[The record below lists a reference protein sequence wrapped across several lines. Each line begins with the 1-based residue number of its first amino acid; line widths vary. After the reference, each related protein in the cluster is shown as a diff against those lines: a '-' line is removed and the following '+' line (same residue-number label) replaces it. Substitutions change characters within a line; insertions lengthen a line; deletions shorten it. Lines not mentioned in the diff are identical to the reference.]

1 MYLIK
6 DNNAIISFAM
16 KITGIICEYN
26 PFHNGHK
33 YQIEKVKK
41 DGSDYVIS
49 LMSGDWV
56 QRGGPAI
63 IDKHSRTLMALK
75 SGADMVIELPVIYS
89 TGAAGDFA
97 YGAVSLLD
105 ALGCVDELSFG
116 CESPSL
122 DALDEVTEF
131 MLNHQEDLAKE
142 IASFM
147 KEGNSYPK
155 ARELALLNHF
165 NEHIVE
171 GLCKPNNILA
181 TEYRKALYNL
191 GSNIK
196 PCPIH
201 RIGSNYYETEL
212 NMQSYSSATAIRE
225 CILSS
230 YDYMNNDDSY
240 VRNEDDVIGISNM
253 SFVGNTPVRQAMSE
267 PLSPIINHVPS
278 STYDILLERLG
289 RSYPLTS
296 QNFSREVGY
305 KAILEKD
312 EGYEQYLDVSRELS
326 DKIKKNLAYFQ
337 SYDQFC
343 SLLKTKEITYSRVSR
358 CLTHIL
364 LDIKKDCYDKDKK
377 ASYARILGFRKD
389 SEQLLS
395 IVKESSSIP
404 MITKLA
410 DAGNVLDE
418 RQMCLLDKDI
428 MAAHIYDFV
437 SACKYQSKENA
448 NEFTRQIVIV

>member
-89 TGAAGDFA
+89 TGSAGDFA

-155 ARELALLNHF
+155 ARELALF
-165 NEHIVE
+165 R
-171 GLCKPNNILA
+171 GYCR
-181 TEYRKALYNL
+181 EY
-191 GSNIK
+191 S
-196 PCPIH
+196 
-201 RIGSNYYETEL
+201 
-212 NMQSYSSATAIRE
+212 
-225 CILSS
+225 
-230 YDYMNNDDSY
+230 D
-240 VRNEDDVIGISNM
+240 
-253 SFVGNTPVRQAMSE
+253 
-267 PLSPIINHVPS
+267 IIPSRAVP
-278 STYDILLERLG
+278 
-289 RSYPLTS
+289 
-296 QNFSREVGY
+296 
-305 KAILEKD
+305 
-312 EGYEQYLDVSRELS
+312 
-326 DKIKKNLAYFQ
+326 
-337 SYDQFC
+337 
-343 SLLKTKEITYSRVSR
+343 
-358 CLTHIL
+358 
-364 LDIKKDCYDKDKK
+364 
-377 ASYARILGFRKD
+377 
-389 SEQLLS
+389 
-395 IVKESSSIP
+395 
-404 MITKLA
+404 
-410 DAGNVLDE
+410 
-418 RQMCLLDKDI
+418 
-428 MAAHIYDFV
+428 
-437 SACKYQSKENA
+437 
-448 NEFTRQIVIV
+448 